1 MTKPLVVDA
10 SCAFKL
16 ILPGRQQAASQELV
30 TEWKHAGYGHWA
42 PTLWAY
48 EITSALCKV
57 VHFGALTP
65 GQGQRALMLAQKLD
79 VRPVPPDHTQVRK
92 AFDLTVRL
100 KRAAAYDSSYLALA
114 ETMECELWTADRRL
128 RNAVDEPWV
137 RWLGGD

>member
-10 SCAFKL
+10 SLAFKL
-16 ILPGRQQAASQELV
+16 ILPGHQQAASQDLV
-30 TEWKHAGYGHWA
+30 TEWKHAGYGLWA
-42 PTLWAY
+42 PTLWVY

-65 GQGQRALMLAQKLD
+65 DQGQRALILAQKLD
-79 VRPVPPDHTQVRK
+79 VRPVPPDDTQVRK
-92 AFDLTVRL
+92 AFDWTMRL
-100 KRAAAYDSSYLALA
+100 KCAAAYDSFYLALA
-114 ETMECELWTADRRL
+114 ETMECELWTADKRL